1 MGGKSLIVPLYA
13 ILSTCGGIAATGDC
27 RMSQEPRLD
36 KPRFPYKSITISII
50 LKYPKIV
57 FIVFIVFIV

>member
-1 MGGKSLIVPLYA
+1 MGGKSLIVPPCVFLV
-13 ILSTCGGIAATGDC
+13 TCGGIAATGGC

-36 KPRFPYKSITISII
+36 KPRFPYKTITISII